1 MRSWWRDRFLR
12 LREKSEEKEK
22 RERQFIENGSKLQE
36 KLIVSCNGKPIPI
49 RSFFAKELRQATNNY
64 NNHYGMFWFKGSLD
78 GRIAIVRRF
87 AGSKLWADLAINDLV
102 ISAQMSAHSNVLKP
116 MGCCLETSTP
126 ILVYACATNGFL
138 SDRIYV
144 SHVTKR
150 QHQPMVWE
158 SRLKIARKIAHAI
171 SYLHTAFQRPVI
183 HMGIHM
189 TNILLDEHDVP
200 KLSEFCKSVSIP
212 DGETDVEADGNC
224 LYSKFKTPEIKATG
238 KATEKT
244 DVYYFGK
251 LLLEL
256 LTGEDSYNITR
267 LTIDKKSSFIAYMH
281 NHAQVYCINEVVDPT
296 ILAAEGGAS
305 LEPQLQAFLQLALTC
320 AGEDPQRRPTMVDVT
335 KELRRI
341 ESFVP

>member
-12 LREKSEEKEK
+12 LREKSEDKEK
-22 RERQFIENGSKLQE
+22 RERQFIENGSKLLE

-64 NNHYGMFWFKGSLD
+64 NNNYGMFWFKGSLD

-116 MGCCLETSTP
+116 IGCCLETATP
-126 ILVYACATNGFL
+126 ILVYACATNGLL

-150 QHQPMVWE
+150 QHPPIVWE
-158 SRLKIARKIAHAI
+158 SRLKIARQIAHSI

-189 TNILLDEHDVP
+189 TTILLDEHDVP
-200 KLSEFCKSVSIP
+200 KLSQFCNSVSIP
-212 DGETDVEADGNC
+212 DGETDVETDGNY
-224 LYSKFKTPEIKATG
+224 LYSRFKTPEIKETG

-251 LLLEL
+251 LLLEFL
-256 LTGEDSYNITR
+256 SGEDSYNITR
-267 LTIDKKSSFIAYMH
+267 LTIDKKSSLIAYMH

-296 ILAAEGGAS
+296 ILAAGGGAS